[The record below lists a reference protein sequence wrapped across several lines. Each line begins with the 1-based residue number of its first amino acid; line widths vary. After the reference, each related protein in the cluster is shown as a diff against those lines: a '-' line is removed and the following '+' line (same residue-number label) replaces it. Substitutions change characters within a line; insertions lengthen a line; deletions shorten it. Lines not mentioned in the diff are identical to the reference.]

1 MTKKFL
7 IVGFG
12 GMGCRHAQSLINM
25 YNNASVFVHEPNDN
39 IFNENLAL
47 IGESSNN
54 NIKRVSILNEIKS
67 KINFCVIAT
76 SAEPRFEI
84 LKELLNYDIE
94 NFLVEKVVFQSRVQ
108 FQEIKKI
115 LKGKKV
121 YVNFVN
127 RYFENYIRIKKE
139 IDAKIFSID
148 IIGGDFGLG
157 CNALHYFDLFKYF
170 GATEIELDKFSLS
183 KNPIPNRRGKQYK
196 EVLGQISLKSK
207 NGSRLNISSDSSRE
221 GGVEIIIKNSKSTHI
236 INEILLK
243 HIQFSKNNIS
253 VAPLKIQYTSVLT
266 SLIYKDIIASKC
278 LLPIINDSED
288 IHNILFESINN
299 KL

>member
-127 RYFENYIRIKKE
+127 RYFENYIRIK
-139 IDAKIFSID
+139 I
-148 IIGGDFGLG
+148 
-157 CNALHYFDLFKYF
+157 
-170 GATEIELDKFSLS
+170 
-183 KNPIPNRRGKQYK
+183 
-196 EVLGQISLKSK
+196 
-207 NGSRLNISSDSSRE
+207 
-221 GGVEIIIKNSKSTHI
+221 
-236 INEILLK
+236 
-243 HIQFSKNNIS
+243 
-253 VAPLKIQYTSVLT
+253 
-266 SLIYKDIIASKC
+266 
-278 LLPIINDSED
+278 
-288 IHNILFESINN
+288 
-299 KL
+299 